1 MHPRTSVEDQDEL
14 SSLLQV
20 PLMVCTSAPSAS
32 LCFAHVRES
41 AFPEIFAGEMQKYRE
56 NFYLSD
62 PKYCVLESRIQNSM
76 NDWDPES

>member
-20 PLMVCTSAPSAS
+20 PLMVCTSAPSTS

-41 AFPEIFAGEMQKYRE
+41 AFPEIFACEMQNRG
-56 NFYLSD
+56 NFYLWD
-62 PKYCVLESRIQNSM
+62 PKHWVLESRIQNSM